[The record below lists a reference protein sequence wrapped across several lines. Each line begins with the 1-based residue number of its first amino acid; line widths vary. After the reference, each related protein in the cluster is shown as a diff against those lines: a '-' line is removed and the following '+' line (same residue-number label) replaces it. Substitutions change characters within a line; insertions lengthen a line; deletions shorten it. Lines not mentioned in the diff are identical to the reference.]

1 MIKTIGIFLIAAVI
15 LWIEVPPLLEKKYKK
30 ELFVFLILL
39 AIGVGLSITLF
50 GFKKPIPNPF
60 DLLTF
65 IFKPL
70 NDFISYLLK

>member
-1 MIKTIGIFLIAAVI
+1 MIKTIGILMIAAVI
-15 LWIEVPPLLEKKYKK
+15 VWMEVPPLLEKKYKK

-50 GFKKPIPNPF
+50 VFEKTIPNPF
-60 DLLTF
+60 DLLTI

-70 NDFISYLLK
+70 NDFLSLFLK